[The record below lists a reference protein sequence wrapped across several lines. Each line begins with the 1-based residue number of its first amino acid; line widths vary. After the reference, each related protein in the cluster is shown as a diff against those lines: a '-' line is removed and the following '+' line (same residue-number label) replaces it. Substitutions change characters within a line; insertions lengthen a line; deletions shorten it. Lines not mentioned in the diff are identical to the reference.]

1 MVEAFTFVVGNLE
14 FFSVTYPKRLSLL
27 DFRLL
32 GAIAFGGAMTFD
44 DVNLDNPFKGD
55 SISIKGGGLVYD
67 IALPSS
73 SEFMN
78 VWPYKDEDVVYVE

>member
-1 MVEAFTFVVGNLE
+1 LTFVGIALE
-14 FFSVTYPKRLSLL
+14 DLSTRYPKRLSFL

-44 DVNLDNPFKGD
+44 DVSLDSVFNGD
-55 SISIKGGGLVYD
+55 SISIKGGGLVYG

-73 SEFMN
+73 SGFVN
-78 VWPYKDEDVVYVE
+78 VWP